1 MVNLKKWKEKL
12 FKNNW
17 LNQKKSEFVTNGI
30 KIWADGQ
37 IDYYKNDLLHREDGP
52 AVVTAR
58 GTVYWMQ
65 NGLKHRVNGPAIIHS
80 YGDEEWWINGY
91 QIK

>member
-30 KIWADGQ
+30 KIWADG
-37 IDYYKNDLLHREDGP
+37 P
-52 AVVTAR
+52 AVTTAR

-65 NGLKHRVNGPAIIHS
+65 NGLKHRVNGPAVIHS
-80 YGDEEWWINGY
+80 YGEEEWWINGY